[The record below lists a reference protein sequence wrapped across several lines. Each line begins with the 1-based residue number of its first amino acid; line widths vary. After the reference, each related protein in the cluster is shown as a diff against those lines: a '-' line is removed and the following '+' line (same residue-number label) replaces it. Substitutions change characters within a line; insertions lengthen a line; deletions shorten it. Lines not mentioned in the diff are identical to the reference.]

1 MKKYN
6 RSEIMKRAWELV
18 KKEGMDIS
26 SALKKSWRE
35 AKMKEEMAALKGSEK
50 QVAWATSIREDAVN
64 TLNGN
69 VRLYTER
76 LNKHG
81 KLFQIDLDV
90 FTELRD
96 MVVSQIKDIDSAAK
110 IIDIR
115 WRLDPSYLLD
125 MAQAEILKRRN
136 RK

>member
-1 MKKYN
+1 MRKYDLSKIMKK
-6 RSEIMKRAWELV
+6 AWELV

-35 AKMKEEMAALKGSEK
+35 EKMKEEMAALKGSEK

-69 VRLYTER
+69 VKLYTER
-76 LNKHG
+76 LEKHG

-90 FTELRD
+90 FVELRD
-96 MVVSQIKDIDSAAK
+96 AGVSQIKEIDSATK

-115 WRLDPSYLLD
+115 WRLDPDYLIN
-125 MAQAEILKRRN
+125 MAQTEIMKRRSH
-136 RK
+136 K

>member
-81 KLFQIDLDV
+81 KSLPAW
-90 FTELRD
+90 ECG
-96 MVVSQIKDIDSAAK
+96 
-110 IIDIR
+110 
-115 WRLDPSYLLD
+115 
-125 MAQAEILKRRN
+125 LKYFA
-136 RK
+136 

>member
-1 MKKYN
+1 
-6 RSEIMKRAWELV
+6 
-18 KKEGMDIS
+18 
-26 SALKKSWRE
+26 
-35 AKMKEEMAALKGSEK
+35 MKEEMAALKGSEK

>member
-6 RSEIMKRAWELV
+6 RSEIMKRAWVLV
-18 KKEGMDIS
+18 KKENMDIS

-35 AKMKEEMAALKGSEK
+35 AKKMEEMKELKGSEK
-50 QVAWATSIREDAVN
+50 QIAWANSIRNDAVN
-64 TLNGN
+64 TMERNIKS
-69 VRLYTER
+69 YTER
-76 LNKHG
+76 NEKAEG
-81 KLFQIDLDV
+81 LFAIEIAV
-90 FTELRD
+90 WTELRN

-115 WRLDPSYLLD
+115 SRLNSSFLAD

>member
-1 MKKYN
+1 MRKYDLSKIMKK
-6 RSEIMKRAWELV
+6 AWELV

-35 AKMKEEMAALKGSEK
+35 EKMKEEMAALKGSEK

-69 VRLYTER
+69 VKLYTER
-76 LNKHG
+76 LEKHG

-90 FTELRD
+90 FVELRD
-96 MVVSQIKDIDSAAK
+96 MVVSQIKDIDSATK

-115 WRLDPSYLLD
+115 WRLDPDYLIN
-125 MAQAEILKRRN
+125 MAQTEIMKRRSH
-136 RK
+136 K